1 MSQRVR
7 RVCLGDWSR
16 LVRDPIDVLRLSYVV
31 GAVVFLAIGNL
42 EAIRVAMGAVIV
54 YVARAANL
62 PRPID
67 IAVCLGVGLEI
78 WGQTLNLYD
87 NIAYYD
93 KFVHFALPLL
103 ISPLAY
109 ITLSRLKVVP
119 DLKAEAARHHYL
131 GIWLITFSVV
141 AAFGGTLWEVF
152 EYVSDAYIGSNLTFG
167 YVDSISDM
175 ACTAAGSA
183 LGGLWLVLWAERR
196 WGTERRPMEARSR
209 EREPE
214 RGPLGAGQA

>member
-1 MSQRVR
+1 MQRI
-7 RVCLGDWSR
+7 CFGDWHR
-16 LVRDPIDVLRLSYVV
+16 LMRDWTDVLRLSYVV
-31 GAVVFLAIGNL
+31 GAIVFLALGNL
-42 EAIRVAMGAVIV
+42 EALRIAMGAAIV
-54 YVARAANL
+54 YIARAANL

-67 IAVCLGVGLEI
+67 IAVCVGVGLEV

-103 ISPLAY
+103 IAPVAY
-109 ITLSRLKVVP
+109 MTLSRLGVVP
-119 DLKAEAARHHYL
+119 DLKSEARRHHYL

-152 EYVSDAYIGSNLTFG
+152 EYVSDAYLGSNLTFG

-196 WGTERRPMEARSR
+196 WGTERRTIDGLTRKP
-209 EREPE
+209 EPE
-214 RGPLGAGQA
+214 PLGAGQA